1 MSYKYKY
8 NKIIWTFRKII
19 KPKYWNTYLNLN
31 STLLYDSVNDKENFK
46 KLNLEKITENEL
58 YKVFDERDALIKDR
72 NNTFNKIIQ
81 PKFEE

>member
-1 MSYKYKY
+1 M
-8 NKIIWTFRKII
+8 
-19 KPKYWNTYLNLN
+19 NLN